1 MCYKTMHACSHK
13 IHAAY
18 EYYYVACFCFYS
30 NIAHLVSLSGR
41 RCSIDL
47 FFVSYQGIQ
56 RATWTTTFSA
66 IFLLIRI
73 YVSVFYTKGK
83 FIYLFI
89 YLFTLHFKTFF
100 IFDFW
105 RRLLSS
111 KRHMWTFFSMPVVI
125 ALMKRLECERM
136 ADFPHSL

>member
-1 MCYKTMHACSHK
+1 MNNKILPKLPLEEATVNSLSILPEFYMCYKTMHACSHK

-56 RATWTTTFSA
+56 QATWTTTFSA

-89 YLFTLHFKTFF
+89 YLFIYIAFQNFLH
-100 IFDFW
+100 I
-105 RRLLSS
+105 
-111 KRHMWTFFSMPVVI
+111 
-125 ALMKRLECERM
+125 
-136 ADFPHSL
+136 